1 MQQAKKPACFRQEP
15 AGALVPHFIH
25 LGPRELFPCL
35 MQSCAL
41 LHFPAPGN
49 IITFNGEE
57 PITWLSFSTVLNAWI
72 AVLQFYTFIVQ
83 QNTRHIIPD
92 NHFSLMHYY
101 YALLVSK
108 NSKDQREEG
117 MGGLTHVLHA
127 HGGLTT
133 HTCPP
138 TWSIESLQYPVY
150 LLPYLFQSTIQ
161 QARSNSSTTFKPF
174 PGSCCQVIPL
184 LLLTNISA

>member
-15 AGALVPHFIH
+15 AGELVPHFIH

-92 NHFSLMHYY
+92 NHFSLMHYQFPKFQRSKGRRHGWLDPCSTCARWTHNTHMPTY
-101 YALLVSK
+101 LV
-108 NSKDQREEG
+108 NR
-117 MGGLTHVLHA
+117 V
-127 HGGLTT
+127 
-133 HTCPP
+133 P
-138 TWSIESLQYPVY
+138 TVSRVPSSLSLPINNPVS
-150 LLPYLFQSTIQ
+150 QI
-161 QARSNSSTTFKPF
+161 
-174 PGSCCQVIPL
+174 
-184 LLLTNISA
+184 